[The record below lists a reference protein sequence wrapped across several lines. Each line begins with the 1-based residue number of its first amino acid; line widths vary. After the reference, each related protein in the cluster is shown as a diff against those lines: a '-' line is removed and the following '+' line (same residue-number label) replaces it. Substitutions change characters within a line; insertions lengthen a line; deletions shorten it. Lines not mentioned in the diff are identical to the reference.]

1 MWSREEV
8 AEIERYEQNQ
18 EFKAN
23 QKRYCGTLIEEKE
36 ELQQLVAFYQ
46 GEGKSHPIELEYQKF
61 ARILPSKRSKKQID
75 RLVKLARALSN
86 AVDAADKAFK
96 DTLNDIALGD
106 E

>member
-46 GEGKSHPIELEYQKF
+46 GEGKSHPIKLEY
-61 ARILPSKRSKKQID
+61 
-75 RLVKLARALSN
+75 
-86 AVDAADKAFK
+86 
-96 DTLNDIALGD
+96 
-106 E
+106 